1 MSLDSLTI
9 GTTVG
14 FICSVGF
21 LALGYTLGTHTV
33 SSDTDNKASEY
44 KDKVID
50 KLIAE
55 LRGMKDSIEEGGT
68 NEESND
74 KGTTCGCSD
83 CKAGDDTV

>member
-1 MSLDSLTI
+1 MEALWI

-21 LALGYTLGTHTV
+21 LALGYTLGTRTIPN
-33 SSDTDNKASEY
+33 DTENKASEY

>member
-1 MSLDSLTI
+1 MEALWI

-14 FICSVGF
+14 FFCSVGF

-33 SSDTDNKASEY
+33 SSDTENKASEY

-55 LRGMKDSIEEGGT
+55 LRGMKDSIKDSEEIR
-68 NEESND
+68 
-74 KGTTCGCSD
+74 
-83 CKAGDDTV
+83 

>member
-1 MSLDSLTI
+1 MEALWI

-33 SSDTDNKASEY
+33 SNDTENKASEY

-55 LRGMKDSIEEGGT
+55 LRGMKDSIEEGET
-68 NEESND
+68 NEED
-74 KGTTCGCSD
+74 GC
-83 CKAGDDTV
+83 

>member
-9 GTTVG
+9 GITVG

-21 LALGYTLGTHTV
+21 LALGYTMGTRTV
-33 SSDTDNKASEY
+33 SNDTENKASEY

-55 LRGMKDSIEEGGT
+55 LKGMKDSIEDSEDKE
-68 NEESND
+68 NED
-74 KGTTCGCSD
+74 KE
-83 CKAGDDTV
+83 

>member
-9 GTTVG
+9 GTVVG
-14 FICSVGF
+14 FMCSVGF

-33 SSDTDNKASEY
+33 LSDTDNKASEY

-55 LRGMKDSIEEGGT
+55 LKGMKDSIEDS
-68 NEESND
+68 EEIR
-74 KGTTCGCSD
+74 
-83 CKAGDDTV
+83 

>member
-1 MSLDSLTI
+1 MEALWI
-9 GTTVG
+9 GCTVG

-55 LRGMKDSIEEGGT
+55 LRGIKDSIEEK
-68 NEESND
+68 EESVRED
-74 KGTTCGCSD
+74 GK
-83 CKAGDDTV
+83 

>member
-1 MSLDSLTI
+1 MSIDSMTI
-9 GTTVG
+9 GAVVG
-14 FICSVGF
+14 FMCSVGF

-55 LRGMKDSIEEGGT
+55 LKGMKDSIEDSE
-68 NEESND
+68 D
-74 KGTTCGCSD
+74 KEC
-83 CKAGDDTV
+83 VI